1 MNLKLKF
8 FFYCL
13 LFAGVIANIAMALD
27 NWDQGYVLLVDRSFV
42 YIDMGKNYDLKEGD
56 ICYAY
61 ESIEHHL
68 SPVARLEVL
77 ESYENSAVTR
87 IAETNTGKMVRFA
100 DLVSVQEV
108 VQTRDGLSILNQD
121 LPDLAGSSDY
131 DQPYRRQSNPF
142 AWTALSVGGA
152 LSIAAYY
159 SNHRADSTYKMF
171 KQALVKT
178 KANEFKSK
186 TQQLD
191 RQTGLLLGASV
202 LSLTTSAVLFLIQD
216 QDTDSVVQTSFLT
229 TRNGIFGKI
238 RFRW

>member
-1 MNLKLKF
+1 M
-8 FFYCL
+8 
-13 LFAGVIANIAMALD
+13 GIADVAMALD
-27 NWDQGYVLLVDRSFV
+27 GWDQGYVLLVDRSFV
-42 YIDMGKNYDLKEGD
+42 YIDMGKDYDLQEGD

-61 ESIEHHL
+61 ESFEHR
-68 SPVARLEVL
+68 AI
-77 ESYENSAVTR
+77 TR
-87 IAETNTGKMVRFA
+87 ITETDTGKMVRFA

-108 VQTRDGLSILNQD
+108 VQTKDGISILNQD

-142 AWTALSVGGA
+142 AWTALSIGGA

-178 KANEFKSK
+178 KADEFKSK

-216 QDTDSVVQTSFLT
+216 QDTDSVVQTSYLT
-229 TRNGIFGKI
+229 TGSGIFGEV